1 MEKSSQPAKLFSG
14 RCFLPAH
21 DWSGFSTEF
30 DLVTLLDNSQVD
42 KPPEKG
48 YTQPS
53 SQRLGDPL
61 PRRTGGSRL
70 TVSFSDEEETDTMN
84 ALQIVQ
90 IIFAIATIA
99 TGLVSLAVPRS
110 VKGFTGLDVS
120 NARGITE
127 IRAILG
133 GAFIGLGAAPLIF
146 HILEGYTFA
155 HVAYQTLGITYLTI
169 FVARIIG
176 MVLDKSWVR
185 SNYISL
191 ATEIVLGIVLVL

>member
-1 MEKSSQPAKLFSG
+1 
-14 RCFLPAH
+14 
-21 DWSGFSTEF
+21 
-30 DLVTLLDNSQVD
+30 
-42 KPPEKG
+42 
-48 YTQPS
+48 
-53 SQRLGDPL
+53 
-61 PRRTGGSRL
+61 
-70 TVSFSDEEETDTMN
+70 MN

-110 VKGFTGLDVS
+110 VRGFTGLDVS

-146 HILEGYTFA
+146 HILEGYPFA

-169 FVARIIG
+169 FVVRIIG
-176 MVLDKSWVR
+176 MVLDKSWVQ
-185 SNYISL
+185 SNYVSL

>member
-1 MEKSSQPAKLFSG
+1 LTSYRKEPILGSAISNGESF
-14 RCFLPAH
+14 
-21 DWSGFSTEF
+21 
-30 DLVTLLDNSQVD
+30 
-42 KPPEKG
+42 
-48 YTQPS
+48 
-53 SQRLGDPL
+53 SQRD
-61 PRRTGGSRL
+61 RRI
-70 TVSFSDEEETDTMN
+70 SFHIICREEEETNTMN

-110 VKGFTGLDVS
+110 VRGFTGLDVS

-133 GAFIGLGAAPLIF
+133 GAFIGLGAAPLMF

-155 HVAYQTLGITYLTI
+155 HVAYQMLGITYLTI
-169 FVARIIG
+169 FVVRIIG
-176 MVLDKSWVR
+176 MVLDKSWVQ
-185 SNYISL
+185 SNYVSL